1 MGSSATVAADSASDA
16 STRLPARFLE
26 HLARY
31 RRSFLVAI
39 VAAVFMSAIGAF
51 DTGRQALP
59 HRLLFWLILLVGGT
73 FLGMTVMSL
82 ARAMRWWND
91 RSWVQATLLTLM
103 VWAPATLMTWAV
115 ISLMVP
121 GAGWRI
127 ENLIGNALPVLTIS
141 AAMTALNYLADR
153 EPNQTHAATQADA
166 APPAFLDR
174 LPPPLRGGE
183 LYAVEAE
190 DHYLRLHTSK
200 GADLILMRLSD
211 AIDELEGIEGAQ
223 THRSWWVAREGIDDA
238 RRADGRATL
247 RLKNGAEVPVSRTYV
262 RALRQAGWF

>member
-1 MGSSATVAADSASDA
+1 MSADNAPGAPTGLAW
-16 STRLPARFLE
+16 LFE

-39 VAAVFMSAIGAF
+39 IAAVFMCSIGAF
-51 DTGRQALP
+51 DTGRQPLV
-59 HRLLFWLILLVGGT
+59 HRALFWLILLVGGT
-73 FLGMTVMSL
+73 LIGMTVMGV
-82 ARAMRWWND
+82 ARWLRWLD
-91 RSWVQATLLTLM
+91 QRSWVQACILTLM
-103 VWAPATLMTWAV
+103 TWAPATLMTWTV

-127 ENLIGNALPVLTIS
+127 ENLIGNILPVLMVS

-153 EPNQTHAATQADA
+153 EPAQTHAARQADA
-166 APPAFLDR
+166 APPAFLER
-174 LPPPLRGGE
+174 LPAKLRGGE

-211 AIDELEGIEGAQ
+211 AIGELEGIEGAQ
-223 THRSWWVAREGIDDA
+223 THRSWWVARDGIDDA
-238 RRADGRATL
+238 RRADGRAVL
-247 RLKNGAEVPVSRTYV
+247 RLKSGAEVPVSRTYV